1 MFVKTISGRYY
12 PVGSIEHLLEDSDES
27 GRKVETARLSD
38 GSSEQLAPGEICRI
52 LEADAQPF
60 PAARD
65 TYVLQEVVDDNNR
78 LSIERV
84 PVLAWIVSPAR
95 GVVPI
100 TIEGINHGLD
110 GPAAVL
116 MPNGEVVVALNCTY
130 ANEQC
135 YFAEVRAIA
144 EAV

>member
-1 MFVKTISGRYY
+1 MFVKTVSGHYY
-12 PVGSIEHLLEDSDES
+12 PVASVERFWEDKDDSGAKTENATMSGGSTE
-27 GRKVETARLSD
+27 RLC
-38 GSSEQLAPGEICRI
+38 AGEINRI
-52 LEADAQPF
+52 LEATAHPF

-65 TYVLQEVVDDNNR
+65 TYVLQEVFDENNR
-78 LSIERV
+78 RAVDRV

-100 TIEGINHGLD
+100 TIEGVNHGLE

-116 MPNGEVVVALNCTY
+116 MPNGEVVVANSCTY

-135 YFAEVRAIA
+135 YFADIRSSAEVS
-144 EAV
+144 

>member
-12 PVGSIEHLLEDSDES
+12 PVGSVGHFLEEDDGTGGTSEHAYF
-27 GRKVETARLSD
+27 TD
-38 GSSEQLAPGEICRI
+38 GSSEALCPGEITRV
-52 LEADAQPF
+52 LEASASPF

-65 TYVLQEVVDDNNR
+65 TYVLQEVVDEHNR
-78 LSIERV
+78 PAVERV
-84 PVLAWIVSPAR
+84 PVLAWIISPSR

-110 GPAAVL
+110 GPAAIL
-116 MPNGEVVVALNCTY
+116 MPNGEVVVAMRCTY

-135 YFAEVRAIA
+135 YFAELRSAA
-144 EAV
+144 EV

>member
-1 MFVKTISGRYY
+1 MFVKTLSGHYY
-12 PVGSIEHLLEDSDES
+12 PVASVESFWEDHELSGGKIENAKL
-27 GRKVETARLSD
+27 KD
-38 GSSEQLAPGEICRI
+38 GSTERLCPGEINRI
-52 LEADAQPF
+52 LEASAHPF

-65 TYVLQEVVDDNNR
+65 TYVLQEVVDEDNR
-78 LSIERV
+78 ATVERV

-100 TIEGINHGLD
+100 TTEGVNHGLD

-116 MPNGEVVVALNCTY
+116 MPNGEVVVAMTCTY

-135 YFAEVRAIA
+135 YLAEARSSAEVS
-144 EAV
+144 